1 MNSIL
6 KVEGVSVAP
15 DESNIIDLRDR
26 GICEECQIKVIEAIM
41 GKEYEL
47 KLYEK

>member
-1 MNSIL
+1 MMEETMQTFN
-6 KVEGVSVAP
+6 VTYEAEEP

-41 GKEYEL
+41 GKKYEL
-47 KLYEK
+47 T